1 MSDGVM
7 GRGGRGGFRVAVC
20 VCVRVH
26 VHVYICACACVHVY
40 ICACACVHMCVC
52 ACVRAVY
59 AVRYTTVSVQLSSAQ
74 LDSCFLFY
82 SPLLNILYVL

>member
-1 MSDGVM
+1 MM

-59 AVRYTTVSVQLSSAQ
+59 SVRYTTVSVQLSSAQ
-74 LDSCFLFY
+74 LSSTLVSYF
-82 SPLLNILYVL
+82 ILRS